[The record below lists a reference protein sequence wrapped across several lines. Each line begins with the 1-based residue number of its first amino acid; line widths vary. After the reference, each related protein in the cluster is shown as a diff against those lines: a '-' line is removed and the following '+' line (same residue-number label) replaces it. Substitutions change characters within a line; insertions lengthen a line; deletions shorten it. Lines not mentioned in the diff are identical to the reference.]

1 MYFHQMAGV
10 KMFTAASCIITKNWN
25 DPFYGGVDKQIVVCS
40 YNGVLHNNKKNK
52 LLKHT
57 TWTLC

>member
-25 DPFYGGVDKQIVVCS
+25 DPFYGGGGGI
-40 YNGVLHNNKKNK
+40 NK
-52 LLKHT
+52 LWSVRTMESCITIKRINY
-57 TWTLC
+57 